1 MNLNNKF
8 FTLVL
13 AQFFYLFWG
22 SQIYATAPTS
32 LGGNKIQATFED
44 QDRGVYIN
52 LDSSG
57 YVLEDGIWQPMET
70 SYSKSNS
77 TGYLTISFPFTGKIE
92 LILTFN
98 NQSNGTFSY
107 DYSEKDSNGVSQV
120 LSSGEG
126 TFITSN
132 FNQSEIPYDKFFF
145 DNFDSD
151 SFSDQHWNLS
161 TKHGISRTIQDGK
174 LLFSGTL
181 TDPEERWFEA
191 GANSILSLNNDWI
204 VETSSFATLDE
215 SYNFLAGIGIYVG
228 FDEGSLADMSIGV
241 GPGGNIFAECYI
253 HGYEDEPSQYK
264 STPRESA
271 SEGTFRIFN
280 SPNDKIVILQYWSL
294 SNAQNTWK
302 TIYEFNWETGILT
315 EKNTY
320 SGADVNHQFSNWSSN
335 GNGFVA
341 PMLDV
346 VTPNMNH
353 GNDQVEIFPL
363 SEGDLGFKS
372 FSITEGS
379 PVSDI
384 APSSLN
390 GVKIT
395 SNLTI
400 DGVGTETRIGWIDA
414 EGTYWDKDEDGNGQW
429 YPAGVEYTKT
439 GHDQAENFIGTRNN
453 SYREGVITFDSPS
466 SGTYTFEYWDSEG
479 TNPLVKVA
487 DGYGDFTTEPIDN
500 EDLPV
505 DRYFLDNFSS
515 SSSSEINW
523 PIHTHNGITNH
534 LYENA
539 FSLSGTISDP
549 SHQNHDVNAHS
560 ILSIQKDWVI
570 HGTPIADLNDD
581 GSLSFQSAVGVDFE
595 IKDGSEEF
603 ELSIGLS
610 EEGIFSE
617 INTSAR
623 PGKNREMQKNSGSAY
638 GASKFRIINSASE
651 KKISSQYL
659 LSGNWNTVHELN
671 WETGEYSETDILSGQ
686 TTNSQIANWVT
697 YQEAYGSPMMDFQ
710 LPSTRNSNGEAS
722 FLFLQSGDLGF
733 EEFGVSEDLPLSIP
747 PSLQNK
753 KITIT
758 YETESG
764 SSGTNYNYFL
774 DDDTVKVHY
783 LAGTED
789 AFWDEESYTWSES
802 GNNRASS
809 SITNSEGRVVTGEL
823 NFESEETGTF
833 TLKFYEPSNGE
844 LVYQESATGTF
855 TISDFTAEELPVSKG
870 WMWFDH
876 YPWVYSHV
884 EGGWLY
890 FMPSGS
896 KLMVY
901 SVKDEAWREMTE

>member
-13 AQFFYLFWG
+13 AQFSYLFWG

-44 QDRGVYIN
+44 QERGVYIN
-52 LDSSG
+52 PDSSG

-161 TKHGISRTIQDGK
+161 TKYGISRTIQDGK

-215 SYNFLAGIGIYVG
+215 SYNFLAGIGTYVG

-379 PVSDI
+379 PVS
-384 APSSLN
+384 
-390 GVKIT
+390 
-395 SNLTI
+395 
-400 DGVGTETRIGWIDA
+400 
-414 EGTYWDKDEDGNGQW
+414 
-429 YPAGVEYTKT
+429 
-439 GHDQAENFIGTRNN
+439 
-453 SYREGVITFDSPS
+453 
-466 SGTYTFEYWDSEG
+466 
-479 TNPLVKVA
+479 
-487 DGYGDFTTEPIDN
+487 
-500 EDLPV
+500 
-505 DRYFLDNFSS
+505 
-515 SSSSEINW
+515 
-523 PIHTHNGITNH
+523 
-534 LYENA
+534 
-539 FSLSGTISDP
+539 
-549 SHQNHDVNAHS
+549 
-560 ILSIQKDWVI
+560 
-570 HGTPIADLNDD
+570 
-581 GSLSFQSAVGVDFE
+581 
-595 IKDGSEEF
+595 
-603 ELSIGLS
+603 
-610 EEGIFSE
+610 
-617 INTSAR
+617 
-623 PGKNREMQKNSGSAY
+623 
-638 GASKFRIINSASE
+638 
-651 KKISSQYL
+651 
-659 LSGNWNTVHELN
+659 
-671 WETGEYSETDILSGQ
+671 
-686 TTNSQIANWVT
+686 
-697 YQEAYGSPMMDFQ
+697 
-710 LPSTRNSNGEAS
+710 
-722 FLFLQSGDLGF
+722 
-733 EEFGVSEDLPLSIP
+733 
-747 PSLQNK
+747 
-753 KITIT
+753 
-758 YETESG
+758 
-764 SSGTNYNYFL
+764 
-774 DDDTVKVHY
+774 
-783 LAGTED
+783 
-789 AFWDEESYTWSES
+789 
-802 GNNRASS
+802 
-809 SITNSEGRVVTGEL
+809 
-823 NFESEETGTF
+823 
-833 TLKFYEPSNGE
+833 
-844 LVYQESATGTF
+844 
-855 TISDFTAEELPVSKG
+855 AEELPVTKG

-890 FMPSGS
+890 FLPSGS

-901 SVKDEAWREMTE
+901 SVKDETWREMTE